1 MTWRRPAGRSAPTC
15 PPRAGCGRR
24 ARYAAAA
31 GAEAVQ
37 VFVTNPRGW
46 ALAPGDPVQDAAV
59 RAAVERDQL
68 PVFVHAPYL
77 INLGSPDGRVWDLSV
92 GSLRYSLARGAQ
104 LGARGVIV
112 HTGSAVG
119 GDRAAALIRVREALL
134 TVLDGLDGLPGG
146 GPDLLLEPM
155 ASQRAVLCSDPLTC
169 GPTWKCWTG
178 TRGASAWTPATPSR
192 PATTRGSRRRGPAAV
207 GPGVG
212 ELRRLLRLI
221 HANDSKDPCG
231 SGRDRH
237 ENIGHGL
244 IGAEPFAALLGHP
257 ATVGV
262 PFIIETPGGE
272 KAQPPCRHRPAAGAP
287 RAGRDCPRGLR
298 SGWRPIAGALLVGV
312 TLLPPGSATLW

>member
-1 MTWRRPAGRSAPTC
+1 VPTAGGLA
-15 PPRAGCGRR
+15 AGGL
-24 ARYAAAA
+24 RYAAAA

-37 VFVTNPRGW
+37 VFATNPRGW

-77 INLGSPDGRVWDLSV
+77 INLGSPDARVWDLSV

-119 GDRAAALIRVREALL
+119 GDRAAALSRVREALL
-134 TVLDGLDGLPGG
+134 TVLGGLDGLPGG

-155 ASQRAVLCSDPLTC
+155 ASQRAMLCS
-169 GPTWKCWTG
+169 
-178 TRGASAWTPATPSR
+178 
-192 PATTRGSRRRGPAAV
+192 GPADLRAYLEMLDWHPRAGICLDTCHTFAAGQDLAAPGGAARLLSDLASV
-207 GPGVG
+207 GCAG
-212 ELRRLLRLI
+212 RLRLI

-237 ENIGHGL
+237 ENIGDGL
-244 IGAEPFAALLGHP
+244 IGTEPFAALLGHP

-272 KAQPPCRHRPAAGAP
+272 KAHAADIARLRALRELAAIAP
-287 RAGRDCPRGLR
+287 VA
-298 SGWRPIAGALLVGV
+298 
-312 TLLPPGSATLW
+312 